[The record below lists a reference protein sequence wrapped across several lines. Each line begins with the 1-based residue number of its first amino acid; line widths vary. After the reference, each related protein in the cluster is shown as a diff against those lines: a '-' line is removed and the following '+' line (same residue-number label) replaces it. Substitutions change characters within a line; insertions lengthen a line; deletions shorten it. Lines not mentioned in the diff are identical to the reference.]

1 MNSLQNT
8 VIQQLSAAGWK
19 VRSDGSS
26 VSAEREDILGKWF
39 LGTRSVKLHTDLQF
53 DEPENIRIF
62 GKCRGKTIGLPPPAF
77 SVSTTTQSGIQVNER
92 RTDVGSGGGGTMEYG
107 RRPVDRA
114 KMRQRRMDIQ
124 IEDLDHHMEI
134 R

>member
-53 DEPENIRIF
+53 DEPEKILYFREVAAE
-62 GKCRGKTIGLPPPAF
+62 KTIGLPPPAF

-92 RTDVGSGGGGTMEYG
+92 RTDVGLGGGGTMEYG
-107 RRPVDRA
+107 RA
-114 KMRQRRMDIQ
+114 RQL
-124 IEDLDHHMEI
+124 IEQKCVSEGWTFKLKI
-134 R
+134 